1 MNNNNTFFFGYCVV
15 VGENEDYTSK
25 KPYKAL
31 RNAFVDEI
39 CTTVIP
45 APKVGED
52 FDSCNK
58 DYFDNTMFSCIE
70 TKKRE
75 SESEDKIFVL
85 VVPSINHL
93 GSSGEQAIENYT
105 RLIESTH
112 IIILDRPAISTY
124 TIENE
129 ELIPI
134 EDKEARQKLICKLIP
149 KAKPRKNKKS
159 ILQNPKFKVIFWQFQ
174 NYTIPVE
181 VATKVLNVSKPT
193 FIRFSKEYMTSPETR
208 DEYKKE
214 FDELLPD
221 FKEKP
226 VRGATLDDDATK
238 ILIACQRRMGDEWD
252 YNMVPV
258 IAEML
263 NYKMEYIPQD
273 YYRFKHNYLTGRR
286 QMFVC
291 SEKYNNDSE
300 IINRISDYFGNPFNE
315 G

>member
-15 VGENEDYTSK
+15 VGESGDYTSQ

-31 RNAFVDEI
+31 RNAFVDKI
-39 CTTVIP
+39 FTVAIP
-45 APKVGED
+45 GPKVGED
-52 FDSCNK
+52 FNSFSK
-58 DYFDNTMFSCIE
+58 DYIDNTIFSVVECE
-70 TKKRE
+70 KSN
-75 SESEDKIFVL
+75 SESEGKIFVL

-93 GSSGEQAIENYT
+93 GISTEHAIENYT
-105 RLIESTH
+105 KLIESTH
-112 IIILDRPAISTY
+112 IIILDRPAVSTY

-134 EDKEARQKLICKLIP
+134 EDKETRQKLIDKLIP
-149 KAKPRKNKKS
+149 KSKPRKNKKG
-159 ILQNPKFKVIFWQFQ
+159 ILHNPEFKFIFWQFQ

-181 VATKVLNVSKPT
+181 TATKVLNLSKPT
-193 FIRFSKEYMTSPETR
+193 FIRFAKEYMTSPETR

-214 FDELLPD
+214 FDELLPA
-221 FKEKP
+221 FEEKP

-238 ILIACQRRMGDEWD
+238 ILIACQRRMGDNWD
-252 YNMVPV
+252 YDMVPV

-300 IINRISDYFGNPFNE
+300 IINRISDYFGNPFSE
-315 G
+315 D